1 GMFFKVFAH
10 VVLALADTGA
20 AVAEPGAC
28 LVHDAGLHAQVDDF
42 ALARDAGA
50 VHDVE
55 LGLLEWRSDL
65 VLDHFDAGFVADD
78 LVAFFDGADA
88 ADVEPHRRVELER
101 VAARGGFGVAEHD
114 TDLHADLVDEDDHA
128 IGALD
133 IG

>member
-1 GMFFKVFAH
+1 SLVFR
-10 VVLALADTGA
+10 ALRSFPTRRSSD
-20 AVAEPGAC
+20 
-28 LVHDAGLHAQVDDF
+28 L
-42 ALARDAGA
+42 A

-114 TDLHADLVDEDDHA
+114 RSEEHTSELQSREKLVCR
-128 IGALD
+128 
-133 IG
+133 